1 MVDTLTSF
9 TAPKQRLVYGVLL
22 ERSAQPV
29 SYDLRVHHLDHGHIE
44 SLVMPRYAWLE
55 ADMDLQVNQD
65 KLNASQFL
73 WDKKKGDWGMPHPAP
88 TEQEK
93 LDRAARNEPFNRE
106 RSANRARTKVR
117 RLCKHKGLTT
127 MLTLTYRENMEDRE
141 RMARDFDVFVKRVRR
156 AIGSFEYVCVFERQK
171 RGALHA
177 HIAVPKVL
185 ARYMHQGQLVK
196 SYDLFRACWRG
207 VVGADNGTVNVMR
220 SPRLNRSSAKLA
232 CYLAKY
238 IAKGFAEASGAG
250 DSYRA
255 SGRALPDALIINCKS
270 DTLTAAMLDLFDLL
284 QPEIQGC
291 RELHQ
296 AQLDCGGYFLAL
308 SP

>member
-1 MVDTLTSF
+1 METSLKAF

-22 ERSAQPV
+22 ERSEQPV
-29 SYDLRVHHLDHGHIE
+29 SYDLRVHQLNHGHIE
-44 SLVMPRYAWLE
+44 SVVMPRYAWLE

-65 KLNASQFL
+65 KLMASQYL
-73 WDKKKGDWGMPHPAP
+73 WDKKKGDWGLPHSPP

-93 LDRAARNEPFNRE
+93 LDRAARNAPFNRE
-106 RSANRARTKVR
+106 RSAKRARTKVR

-127 MLTLTYRENMEDRE
+127 MLTLTYRENMGDRE

-238 IAKGFAEASGAG
+238 IAKGFEEAAGAG

-255 SGRALPDALIINCKS
+255 SGRALPDALVINCNS
-270 DTLTAAMLDLFDLL
+270 DKLSEAMLALFELL
-284 QPEIQGC
+284 QPEVQGS
-291 RELHQ
+291 REMHH
-296 AQLDCGGYFLAL
+296 AVLDCGGYFLAL